1 MQKWLHE
8 DVIRHKKKCL
18 VDADKVQPD
27 GPDYYTI
34 NTILHDE
41 GSLNNRLDGPR

>member
-8 DVIRHKKKCL
+8 DVITHKKKNL

-27 GPDYYTI
+27 GPDGFCADYYRI

-41 GSLNNRLDGPR
+41 GLLK